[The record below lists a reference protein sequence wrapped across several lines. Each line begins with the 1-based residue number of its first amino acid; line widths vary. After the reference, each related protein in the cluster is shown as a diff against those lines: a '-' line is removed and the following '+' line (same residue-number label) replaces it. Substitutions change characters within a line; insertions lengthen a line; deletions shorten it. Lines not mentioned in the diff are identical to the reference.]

1 MHRIRICSII
11 LFVVACL
18 AFGVMKGRQYLS
30 RDQVAPAI
38 SMDKDRI
45 TVDCDADN
53 EELLKGITAEDSKDG
68 DVTRDLVIEK
78 LSNFTKKGERKMTV
92 AAFDSDGNVSKVT
105 RTVKYK
111 DYRSPRFGLEGPL
124 KYAMDSRNID
134 IPLTAVDVIDGDITG
149 KIKITGKNDIR
160 LDKAGNY
167 KVTFSVANSG
177 GDVSELPVTIRVVDP
192 AEENAKPQ
200 IELEKYLIYTK
211 EGKKVDLWKNIIAL
225 KANGKYFEREGNA
238 LREVDPQD
246 PNDPMTLG
254 RDDFEIDTG
263 EVKYKEKG
271 TYEAI
276 CKFTDSR
283 DHRGS
288 IRVII
293 VVN

>member
-11 LFVVACL
+11 LFIVACL

-53 EELLKGITAEDSKDG
+53 EELLKGIKAQDSKDG
-68 DVTRDLVIEK
+68 DVTHDLVIEK
-78 LSNFTKKGERKMTV
+78 FSNFTKKGERKMTV
-92 AAFDSDGNVSKVT
+92 AAFDSDGNVSKIT

-111 DYRSPRFGLEGPL
+111 DYHSPRFGLEGPL
-124 KYAMDSRNID
+124 KYAMDSRNIE
-134 IPLTAVDVIDGDITG
+134 IPLTAADVIDGDITG

-177 GDVSELPVTIRVVDP
+177 GDVSELPVTIRVVDL
-192 AEENAKPQ
+192 AEENVKPQ

-225 KANGKYFEREGNA
+225 RANGRHFEREGNS
-238 LREVDPQD
+238 LREVEPQD
-246 PNDPMTLG
+246 PNDPMTLS

-263 EVKYKEKG
+263 DVKYKEKG

-276 CKFTDSR
+276 CKFTDSKN
-283 DHRGS
+283 HRGS